1 MKFINLG
8 QWRSLV
14 KGFYDKLKNTYHFLI
29 TGSARLDYYRK
40 GGDSLLGRYHYYR
53 MHPLSLP
60 EVVKSWDSGD
70 VNEKMMN
77 LLEYG
82 GFPEPYLKKDLI
94 SLRRWHHG
102 KGKRELFIQ
111 IFAI

>member
-1 MKFINLG
+1 MI
-8 QWRSLV
+8 
-14 KGFYDKLKNTYHFLI
+14 I
-29 TGSARLDYYRK
+29 IARV
-40 GGDSLLGRYHYYR
+40 GIPLGRYHYYR

-60 EVVKSWDSGD
+60 EVVKSWDSRCERKD
-70 VNEKMMN
+70 DESVEF
-77 LLEYG
+77 G

-94 SLRRWHHG
+94 SLRVVGTG